1 MTQDSLC
8 LILLILIAVG
18 IPLVLI
24 GGLIAVARKQPAPT
38 ELARERRLV
47 MLVRFAGVAV
57 GLAFAIVLVT
67 APGFLGL
74 DLAMG
79 RGPMLAPV
87 GFGLATLLGIIGG
100 ELLARPAPSSGPRQA
115 SLATRRVRDYLP
127 TGYATA
133 LAFCIVAAGATLAL
147 TTATADTDELSGAA
161 RLLSHAC
168 SPSEGASRSP
178 YPGGYYSL
186 PLLIGLALSLGA
198 AAYAARRVVLRPRG
212 AAPDTGDDVLR
223 RRSLSAVAGGLGIA
237 ITAPLAGVSFIA
249 GTALLGIS
257 CQAGWFV
264 PVGWLLIANALVAV
278 VVFSWSV
285 AILLTAGTAVRQVVP
300 VGAGR

>member
-1 MTQDSLC
+1 MSAE
-8 LILLILIAVG
+8 ILLILIVVG
-18 IPLVLI
+18 GPLLLI
-24 GGLIAVARKQPAPT
+24 GGLVALIAVALKRSPST
-38 ELARERRLV
+38 ELARERWLV
-47 MLVRFAGVAV
+47 TAVRFAGVAV
-57 GLAFAIVLVT
+57 GLAFAIVLAT
-67 APGFLGL
+67 APGLLGL

-100 ELLARPAPSSGPRQA
+100 ELLARPAPASGPRQA

-127 TGYATA
+127 TGYATV
-133 LAFCIVAAGATLAL
+133 LAFCVVGAGATLAL
-147 TTATADTDELSGAA
+147 TTTTADADELTGAA

-178 YPGGYYSL
+178 YPGSYYSL
-186 PLLIGLALSLGA
+186 PLLLGLALSLGA

-212 AAPDTGDDVLR
+212 GAPDTGDDALR

-249 GTALLGIS
+249 GMALLGIT
-257 CQAGWFV
+257 CQAAWFV
-264 PVGWLLIANALVAV
+264 PVGWLLIATGLAAV
-278 VVFSWSV
+278 VVFCWSV
-285 AILLTAGTAVRQVVP
+285 VILMTAGTAVRHLP
-300 VGAGR
+300 LVGAGR